1 MDIKKVVPT
10 NWFNR
15 EESRDRNLPAE
26 QQDLPPLYSP
36 FARFHRDV
44 DRLFDD
50 MFRDFSLP
58 SLRLR
63 PGNLFGNANALLQ
76 PNMDIASTDKEYTVT
91 VEIPG
96 VDENDIKLELSQD
109 GILTVR
115 GEKKQEK
122 EHKDKDF
129 HRIERS
135 YGSFQRTLSLPED
148 ADGENVDASFKNGL
162 LTITV
167 PRKEVADTSVK
178 RIDIKKAG

>member
-1 MDIKKVVPT
+1 
-10 NWFNR
+10 
-15 EESRDRNLPAE
+15 
-26 QQDLPPLYSP
+26 
-36 FARFHRDV
+36 

-96 VDENDIKLELSQD
+96 VDENDIKLELSQE

-122 EHKDKDF
+122 EHK
-129 HRIERS
+129 
-135 YGSFQRTLSLPED
+135 
-148 ADGENVDASFKNGL
+148 
-162 LTITV
+162 
-167 PRKEVADTSVK
+167 
-178 RIDIKKAG
+178 